1 MDKITEA
8 LKKLLP
14 QEQVGEIADVLT
26 SMVEEARTQIE
37 AEKEKE
43 YSEKLEAAYAE
54 ITKDLAASEKTAT
67 EGYEQ
72 ALAIITGQQNQIALQ
87 TEEFKALEEEYKKK
101 LNEGY
106 QEAYELLEQEK
117 EKSAKLEVELY
128 EEYDKKVNQ
137 LKEGM
142 IEKIDQFL
150 QFKESEIA
158 ETVKREL
165 LTDPRVAEHK
175 VTLDKV
181 VEAVS
186 RYMTEDG
193 LVSVTSNKIEESNKK
208 LEEIKGQLRILE
220 ARNIK
225 LSNENGKLNENLRQV
240 TSQLNESTKKVET
253 TEKTKVIK
261 EQNERAEKAKSV
273 TGRGSIT
280 ADDGVVIAEN
290 NSTPGQYS
298 ELQVLAGVHKK

>member
-14 QEQVGEIADVLT
+14 QEQVGEIADVLK
-26 SMVEEARTQIE
+26 SMVEEAKTQIE

-43 YSEKLEAAYAE
+43 YSEKLEAAYAD
-54 ITKDLAASEKTAT
+54 ITKDLAASEKTAV

-72 ALAIITGQQNQIALQ
+72 ALVIITGQQNQIALQ
-87 TEEFKALEEEYKKK
+87 TEEFKALEAEYKKK

-165 LTDPRVAEHK
+165 LTDPRTAEHK

-193 LVSVTSNKIEESNKK
+193 LVSVASGKIEESNKK

-225 LSNENGKLNENLRQV
+225 LSNDNGKLNESLRQV
-240 TSQLNESTKKVET
+240 TSQLNENTQKVEK

-261 EQNERAEKAKSV
+261 EQNERAEKAKNV